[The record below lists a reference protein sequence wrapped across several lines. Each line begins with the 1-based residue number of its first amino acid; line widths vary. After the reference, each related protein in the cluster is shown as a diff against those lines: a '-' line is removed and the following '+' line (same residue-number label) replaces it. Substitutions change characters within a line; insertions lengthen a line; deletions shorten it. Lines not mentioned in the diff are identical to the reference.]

1 MRIRFVVPLVVLC
14 ALVAALFSCTAEGG
28 SIYKTIENEQKASVS
43 TLEQTLTIFDI
54 LKTGD
59 TQFPYMVAAGA
70 VYKGTVPDSNNVIGW
85 PIQSKDPIAVSPPV
99 GGALCLAM
107 VNYAGAIYGGFFVD
121 GPGMGLYKATSG
133 PNFSFRPSDGAV
145 AVADSLVAGQQI
157 TLLQVEP
164 VNNILFAVTATI
176 GPGTSGFTYDLVYS
190 SNGTTFNPTN
200 LTGLTNKITGVG
212 FFGGAYYVTAGPTLY
227 TGATPTTLTGS
238 STFGGFT
245 VDSSDEL
252 RGVTVDSGYILIPA
266 SSGDVYYNNG
276 VSWAKTGTS
285 DTVNG
290 RQVGFL
296 TVSARVGAA
305 GPGDVFLIGADGAGY
320 YTLTTLDNT
329 VTKFSDVTVT
339 GLYAGAVRKILV
351 DGSTVFMGTAGTG
364 LWRAIFDPALGQVN
378 SAWVHE

>member
-1 MRIRFVVPLVVLC
+1 MRIRFVVPLVALC
-14 ALVAALFSCTAEGG
+14 VLVAALFSCTAEGG
-28 SIYKTIENEQKASVS
+28 SIYKTIENEQKVSVS

-59 TQFPYMVAAGA
+59 IQFPYMVAAGA

-121 GPGMGLYKATSG
+121 GPGMGLYKSTSG
-133 PNFSFRPSDGAV
+133 PNFSFRPSDGATYY
-145 AVADSLVAGQQI
+145 ADPLVAGKQI
-157 TLLQVEP
+157 TLLQVAGGQ
-164 VNNILFAVTATI
+164 LFMVTAAI
-176 GPGTSGFTYDLVYS
+176 ASGTSGFTYDLLVFD
-190 SNGTTFNPTN
+190 GTNFSP
-200 LTGLTNKITGVG
+200 TGLAGLTDKITGVG
-212 FFGGAYYVTAGPTLY
+212 LSAGTYYVTAGPFLY
-227 TGATPTTLTGS
+227 TGGSLATLTGS
-238 STFGGFT
+238 RVMGPFT
-245 VDSSDEL
+245 VDTSVEL

-351 DGSTVFMGTAGTG
+351 DGSTVFMGTDGTG